1 MVRYTYSYG
10 LQFSNGKKSTA
21 TPKKQLPHE
30 IGVKNNK
37 NSMAHKTGFEINDYD
52 FRSSIS
58 MLQKI
63 VM

>member
-1 MVRYTYSYG
+1 M
-10 LQFSNGKKSTA
+10 
-21 TPKKQLPHE
+21 KQLPYE